1 MILIVEDDRFI
12 LEGLILSLKDEGFE
26 LVSASSFKEA
36 SALIEE
42 KLNRMELILLD
53 VTLPDGSG
61 FDLFQ
66 MIRRR
71 SDVPILFLTAIDDE
85 IHKVMALEQGAD
97 DYITKPFHIR
107 ELIARMRAVMRRYKG
122 NETTLIQI
130 GDNRIDLTRGKIW
143 QNGQEVILTA
153 MEYKL
158 LLIFVNNRTQLL
170 TRDQILD
177 TLYDDLGEYVSDN
190 TLTVYIKRLRDKLGT
205 DFIETVRGI
214 GYRLKGE

>member
-66 MIRRR
+66 MIREK